1 MRSIMTAPHLELT
14 TPAPY
19 SAPAQPPQ
27 RGKFIRRETQN
38 MKIEIT
44 EKIYIKRIKECPQ
57 AASKTQQEPIWP
69 RKHTSLASICL
80 VTLSCASARY
90 FSQYINKHTGNIQ
103 LLAAPPRYFKEGS
116 LSGEKPCTAEHMITA
131 AAPGG
136 ETSDRRPGVALPPSS
151 CVTEL
156 SCAPTIAPPT
166 PSHMK

>member
-27 RGKFIRRETQN
+27 RGKFIRRKTQN

-90 FSQYINKHTGNIQ
+90 FSQYINKHTGNI
-103 LLAAPPRYFKEGS
+103 
-116 LSGEKPCTAEHMITA
+116 
-131 AAPGG
+131 
-136 ETSDRRPGVALPPSS
+136 
-151 CVTEL
+151 
-156 SCAPTIAPPT
+156 
-166 PSHMK
+166 